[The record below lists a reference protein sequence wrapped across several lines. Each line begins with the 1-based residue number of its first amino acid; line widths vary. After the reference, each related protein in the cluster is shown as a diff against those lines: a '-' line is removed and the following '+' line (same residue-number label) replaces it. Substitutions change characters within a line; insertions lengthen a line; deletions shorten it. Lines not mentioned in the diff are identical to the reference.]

1 MQVRNASK
9 YIRTLWWFAGIR
21 IVSARTNLT
30 AQCVPSEKMAP
41 VVSFS
46 VTQRLVTRKPGGQQ
60 RTMLSNFGSLFN
72 KTKDILKQVE
82 EKTKGAIAN
91 ATHSGAPASATS
103 DVAVSHS
110 QPGGDVIARHEKAW
124 ARVLQNNAKMATQF
138 AATEEKV
145 VKLAEGSDV
154 KHMQFKELE
163 RELGSLDEVSKAV
176 EALQK
181 EMTGMCAELKGLDDA
196 LDGHI
201 SEREERD
208 LARWQL
214 AAETDT
220 ERMEAQRRADLVQ
233 AEKQIKVD
241 RERRN
246 RARKA
251 EDERILREIEA
262 KEAAERRAAE
272 AEARRVAQAEAH
284 ARAEEERKK
293 KDEERAAALEKA
305 KAEKAQADAEALVAK
320 AEKAKAEAEAL
331 AEQAAKAKAAL
342 EAAKTKEPPQD
353 AVVE

>member
-1 MQVRNASK
+1 
-9 YIRTLWWFAGIR
+9 
-21 IVSARTNLT
+21 
-30 AQCVPSEKMAP
+30 
-41 VVSFS
+41 
-46 VTQRLVTRKPGGQQ
+46 
-60 RTMLSNFGSLFN
+60 MLSNFGSLFN

-251 EDERILREIEA
+251 E
-262 KEAAERRAAE
+262 
-272 AEARRVAQAEAH
+272 AH